1 MKFDYCDISNISD
14 NEYMKFYDLMN
25 NKRQDDVKK
34 YYRTN
39 DKKCTIAGE
48 MLVKKIINK
57 FWNIKLEEIKID
69 TSTNNKPYIVDYDI
83 KFNISHCDN
92 IVVCVVSNKLVGID
106 IEKIRPV
113 NLSMVKKF
121 CNEKEIKYI
130 FNHIPL
136 PKELVYT
143 NDKNILT
150 RFFEVWTS
158 KEAYIKCENIK
169 LSNIKEVH
177 LENIKSFKLLNDFI
191 VSIYMK

>member
-113 NLSMVKKF
+113 NLSMVKSF
-121 CNEKEIKYI
+121 CDEKETEYI
-130 FNHIPL
+130 FNHLPL
-136 PKELVYT
+136 SQELVYT
-143 NDKNILT
+143 NDKKILS
-150 RFFEVWTS
+150 RFFEIWTS
-158 KEAYIKCENIK
+158 KEAYINCENIK
-169 LSNIKEVH
+169 LSNIKQVH
-177 LENIKSFKLLNDFI
+177 PKNIKSFKLLNNYI
-191 VSIYMK
+191 VSIYMR